1 MNINA
6 DKLYCYADIPR
17 SISYKLTNENV
28 TLIKGKSATLNIDE
42 KRRCDVLASKIVL
55 VTEFIESEKC
65 ILLSKAKFM

>member
-42 KRRCDVLASKIVL
+42 KRRCDVLVL